1 MALAFILGLACGPG
15 QGPGAESDGSR
26 GGRDDWDEEDDEFD
40 EWGDEF
46 GSQRE
51 CMECIFEAED
61 DSCLDEWEACEADL
75 ACIQL
80 FDCPFEC
87 GWTESC
93 IDECNTIIPS
103 GVAGVARVYECV
115 ACSQGICAASCPDA
129 AVQTYCE

>member
-1 MALAFILGLACGPG
+1 MALALVLGLACGPG
-15 QGPGAESDGSR
+15 QGPGAESGAES
-26 GGRDDWDEEDDEFD
+26 RDDWDEEDGEF
-40 EWGDEF
+40 EDEF

-51 CMECIFEAED
+51 CMECIFGDED
-61 DSCLDEWEACEADL
+61 DTCLDAWEACETDL

-103 GVAGVARVYECV
+103 GVPGVSRVYECM
-115 ACSQGICAASCPDA
+115 ACAQGPCADRCPGA
-129 AVQTYCE
+129 AIQAYCG